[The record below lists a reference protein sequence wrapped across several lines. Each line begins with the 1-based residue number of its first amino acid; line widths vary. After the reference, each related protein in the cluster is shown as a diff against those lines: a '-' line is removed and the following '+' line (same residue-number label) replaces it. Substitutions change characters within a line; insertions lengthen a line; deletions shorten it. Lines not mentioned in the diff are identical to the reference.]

1 MEKRTQVSVVME
13 NSPGQLGRLCRVLA
27 QADVNIRGIC
37 VADAAD
43 VSVIRLLVSDTAAAE
58 RALRQSGVTFSTQDV
73 LLVQLDD
80 RPGALEDVAIR
91 LGQAG
96 VNLHYVYGAANGPE
110 GKAQLVLRVSDVET
124 AAQILND
131 V

>member
-1 MEKRTQVSVVME
+1 MEKRAQLSVAME
-13 NSPGQLGRLCRVLA
+13 NNPGELGRLCRVLA

-37 VADAAD
+37 VADASD
-43 VSVIRLLVSDTAAAE
+43 VSVVRLLVSDTPAAE
-58 RALRQSGVTFSTQDV
+58 QALRQAGLAFSTQEV
-73 LLVQLDD
+73 LLVELND
-80 RPGALEDVAIR
+80 RPGALEDVALR

-96 VNLHYVYGAANGPE
+96 VNLLYLYGAANGPE

-131 V
+131 